1 MEKLYTFAVV
11 GNKGV
16 GKTSLIEDCAVEGI
30 CNIHTNEG
38 DKQVILLE
46 SPPIDRK
53 IDGVLIVFDVRNKKS
68 FEDFPKWYKM
78 YKDVTDNFFLCGN
91 KTEIARG
98 REVRWKEIN
107 KRPIKIGYCDISSAS
122 GYNIEKPYVE
132 LLKKWYPKLEL
143 PRFSPPSV
151 LDFDWKNARKEMCTA
166 VDS

>member
-1 MEKLYTFAVV
+1 MEKPYTFAVV

-30 CNIHTNEG
+30 CNIYTNEG
-38 DKQVILLE
+38 DKQVILIE
-46 SPPIDRK
+46 SPPVDHK

-91 KTEIARG
+91 KAEIAKG

-107 KRPIKIGYCDISSAS
+107 KRPIKIGYCDISSVS
-122 GYNIEKPYVE
+122 NYNIEKPYVE
-132 LLKKWYPKLEL
+132 LLKKWYPNVK
-143 PRFSPPSV
+143 RVYDVSPPDISDIYLLQNRGV
-151 LDFDWKNARKEMCTA
+151 
-166 VDS
+166 